1 MCGFVGKITF
11 SELDKELLEESNKYL
26 ICRGPDSTNF
36 HHFSDKN
43 LNISLAFNRLKIVDL
58 SDKANQP
65 MHLNDNS
72 ASIVFNGEIFNHKQL
87 REELKNNGI
96 NFTTTNSDTEV
107 LLNGIKYYG
116 INFVN
121 KLRGQFAFCYFDQK
135 IKKAYLVSDRLN
147 QKPLYYTF
155 SKKSFTF
162 SSNLKS
168 LVKNL
173 NTYNLDNQYIYEYL
187 NYGIVASPNTI
198 FENIKKLQPAQIIE
212 IDYSRDIISN
222 TFRIYWEPKNY
233 IESKAFDENLFF
245 EKFDEAVML
254 RTEADVPVANFLSG
268 GIDSTSIIK
277 NMHDK
282 NNEVNSFS
290 VVFNEKKYSEQKW
303 SRVVSKKYSTNHKEV
318 NASIDF
324 DEEKISN
331 ALESLDEPYSD
342 PSVIPSYLISKE
354 ISNYFK
360 VAISG
365 DGGDELLGGYK
376 RLEIALKNKNI
387 FSQFLSK
394 GYKYYPPFLGTGN
407 FFLSKSK
414 DLNLSYESF
423 FKDEKLFNLLK
434 LQENIVKNKV
444 NLKKDIDQYK
454 AILLQ
459 DYKYYLP
466 EMMMFKIDR
475 TSMANSL
482 EIRSPF
488 VDHKLIEYVLST
500 QLGKNNETRNK
511 AVLKRYLLKDF
522 SEEFVNR
529 KKQGFVFDLENWVY
543 SNLSY
548 INDYLTSGSY
558 FQNFPKNT
566 IKLLSIYKSRINA
579 NRIWRLFVLEHYLA
593 EL

>member
-1 MCGFVGKITF
+1 VCGFVGKITF
-11 SELDKELLEESNKYL
+11 SEIDKELLEESNKYL

-87 REELKNNGI
+87 REELKNKGI
-96 NFTTTNSDTEV
+96 NFITTNSDTEV
-107 LLNGIKYYG
+107 LLNGMKYYG
-116 INFVN
+116 IDFVN

-155 SKKSFTF
+155 SKKSLTF

-173 NTYNLDNQYIYEYL
+173 NTYKLDNQYIYEYL

-212 IDYSRDIISN
+212 IDYSNDIISN
-222 TFRIYWEPKNY
+222 TSHIYWEPKNY
-233 IESKAFDENLFF
+233 IESEVFDENLFF

-282 NNEVNSFS
+282 NYEVNSFS

-324 DEEKISN
+324 DGEKISN
-331 ALESLDEPYSD
+331 ALKSLDEPYSD

-376 RLEIALKNKNI
+376 RVEVALKNKNI

-394 GYKYYPPFLGTGN
+394 GYGLYPSFLGTGN

-434 LQENIVKNKV
+434 LQENAVKNKV
-444 NLKKDIDQYK
+444 NLEKDIDQYK

-529 KKQGFVFDLENWVY
+529 KKQGFVFDLENWVF

-558 FQNFPKNT
+558 FQNFPRNT

>member
-1 MCGFVGKITF
+1 VCGFVGKITF
-11 SELDKELLEESNKYL
+11 SEIDKELLEESNKYL

-87 REELKNNGI
+87 REELKNKGI
-96 NFTTTNSDTEV
+96 NFITTNSDTEV
-107 LLNGIKYYG
+107 LLNGMKYYG
-116 INFVN
+116 IDFVN

-155 SKKSFTF
+155 SKKSLTF

-173 NTYNLDNQYIYEYL
+173 NTYKLDNQYIYEYL

-212 IDYSRDIISN
+212 IDYSNDIISN
-222 TFRIYWEPKNY
+222 TSHIYWEPKNY
-233 IESKAFDENLFF
+233 IESEVFDENLFF

-268 GIDSTSIIK
+268 GIDSTAIIK

-282 NNEVNSFS
+282 NYEVNSFS

-324 DEEKISN
+324 DGEKISN
-331 ALESLDEPYSD
+331 ALKSLDEPYSD

-376 RLEIALKNKNI
+376 RVEVALKNKNI

-394 GYKYYPPFLGTGN
+394 GYGLYPSFLGTGN

-434 LQENIVKNKV
+434 LQENAVKNKV
-444 NLKKDIDQYK
+444 NLEKDIDQYK

-529 KKQGFVFDLENWVY
+529 KKQGFVFDLENWVF

-558 FQNFPKNT
+558 FQNFPRNT

>member
-11 SELDKELLEESNKYL
+11 SEINKELLEESNKYL

-87 REELKNNGI
+87 REELKNKGI

-116 INFVN
+116 IDFVN
-121 KLRGQFAFCYFDQK
+121 KLRGHFAFCYFDQK

-155 SKKSFTF
+155 SKKSLTF

-173 NTYNLDNQYIYEYL
+173 NTYKLDNQYIYEYL

-212 IDYSRDIISN
+212 IDYSNDFISN
-222 TFRIYWEPKNY
+222 TSHIYWEPQNY
-233 IESKAFDENLFF
+233 IESKVFDENLFF

-282 NNEVNSFS
+282 NYEVNSFS

-331 ALESLDEPYSD
+331 ALQSLDEPYSD

-376 RLEIALKNKNI
+376 RVEVALKNKNI

-394 GYKYYPPFLGTGN
+394 GYGLYPSFLGTGN

-434 LQENIVKNKV
+434 LQENAVKNKV
-444 NLKKDIDQYK
+444 NLEKDIDQYK

-522 SEEFVNR
+522 SKEFVNR
-529 KKQGFVFDLENWVY
+529 KKQGFVFDLENWVF

-558 FQNFPKNT
+558 FQNFPRNT

>member
-11 SELDKELLEESNKYL
+11 SEIDKELLEESNKYL

-87 REELKNNGI
+87 REELKNKGI
-96 NFTTTNSDTEV
+96 NFITTNSDTEV
-107 LLNGIKYYG
+107 LLNGMKYYG
-116 INFVN
+116 IDFVN

-155 SKKSFTF
+155 SKKSLTF

-173 NTYNLDNQYIYEYL
+173 NTYKLDNQYIYEYL

-212 IDYSRDIISN
+212 IDYSNDIISN
-222 TFRIYWEPKNY
+222 TSHIYWEPKNY
-233 IESKAFDENLFF
+233 IESEVFDENLFF

-268 GIDSTSIIK
+268 GIDSTAIIK

-282 NNEVNSFS
+282 NYEVNSFS

-324 DEEKISN
+324 DGEKISN
-331 ALESLDEPYSD
+331 ALKSLDEPYSD

-376 RLEIALKNKNI
+376 RVEVALKNKNI

-394 GYKYYPPFLGTGN
+394 GYGLYPSFLGTGN

-434 LQENIVKNKV
+434 LQENAVKNKV
-444 NLKKDIDQYK
+444 NLEKDIDQYK

-529 KKQGFVFDLENWVY
+529 KKQGFVFDLENWVF

-558 FQNFPKNT
+558 FQNFPRNT

>member
-1 MCGFVGKITF
+1 
-11 SELDKELLEESNKYL
+11 
-26 ICRGPDSTNF
+26 
-36 HHFSDKN
+36 
-43 LNISLAFNRLKIVDL
+43 
-58 SDKANQP
+58 
-65 MHLNDNS
+65 
-72 ASIVFNGEIFNHKQL
+72 
-87 REELKNNGI
+87 
-96 NFTTTNSDTEV
+96 
-107 LLNGIKYYG
+107 
-116 INFVN
+116 
-121 KLRGQFAFCYFDQK
+121 
-135 IKKAYLVSDRLN
+135 
-147 QKPLYYTF
+147 
-155 SKKSFTF
+155 
-162 SSNLKS
+162 
-168 LVKNL
+168 
-173 NTYNLDNQYIYEYL
+173 
-187 NYGIVASPNTI
+187 
-198 FENIKKLQPAQIIE
+198 
-212 IDYSRDIISN
+212 
-222 TFRIYWEPKNY
+222 
-233 IESKAFDENLFF
+233 
-245 EKFDEAVML
+245 
-254 RTEADVPVANFLSG
+254 
-268 GIDSTSIIK
+268 
-277 NMHDK
+277 MHDK
-282 NNEVNSFS
+282 NYEVNSFS

-324 DEEKISN
+324 DGEKISN
-331 ALESLDEPYSD
+331 ALKSLDEPYSD

-376 RLEIALKNKNI
+376 RVEVALKNKNI

-394 GYKYYPPFLGTGN
+394 GYGLYPSFLGTGN

-434 LQENIVKNKV
+434 LQENAVKNKV
-444 NLKKDIDQYK
+444 NLEKDIDQYK

-500 QLGKNNETRNK
+500 QLGKNNETRKK

-529 KKQGFVFDLENWVY
+529 KKQGFVFDLENWVF

-558 FQNFPKNT
+558 FQNFPRNT

>member
-1 MCGFVGKITF
+1 M
-11 SELDKELLEESNKYL
+11 
-26 ICRGPDSTNF
+26 
-36 HHFSDKN
+36 
-43 LNISLAFNRLKIVDL
+43 
-58 SDKANQP
+58 
-65 MHLNDNS
+65 
-72 ASIVFNGEIFNHKQL
+72 NGM
-87 REELKNNGI
+87 
-96 NFTTTNSDTEV
+96 
-107 LLNGIKYYG
+107 KYYG
-116 INFVN
+116 IDFVN

-155 SKKSFTF
+155 SKKSLTF

-173 NTYNLDNQYIYEYL
+173 NTYKLDNQYIYEYL

-212 IDYSRDIISN
+212 IDYSNDIISN
-222 TFRIYWEPKNY
+222 TSHIYWEPKNY
-233 IESKAFDENLFF
+233 IESEVFDENLFF

-282 NNEVNSFS
+282 NYEVNSFS

-331 ALESLDEPYSD
+331 ALKSLDEPYSD

-376 RLEIALKNKNI
+376 RVEVALKNKNI

-394 GYKYYPPFLGTGN
+394 GYRLYPSFLGTGN

-434 LQENIVKNKV
+434 LQENAVKNKV
-444 NLKKDIDQYK
+444 NLEKDIDQYK

-529 KKQGFVFDLENWVY
+529 KKQGFVFDLENWVF

-558 FQNFPKNT
+558 FQNFPRNT

>member
-1 MCGFVGKITF
+1 M
-11 SELDKELLEESNKYL
+11 
-26 ICRGPDSTNF
+26 
-36 HHFSDKN
+36 
-43 LNISLAFNRLKIVDL
+43 
-58 SDKANQP
+58 
-65 MHLNDNS
+65 
-72 ASIVFNGEIFNHKQL
+72 
-87 REELKNNGI
+87 
-96 NFTTTNSDTEV
+96 
-107 LLNGIKYYG
+107 KYYG
-116 INFVN
+116 IDFVN

-155 SKKSFTF
+155 SKKSLTF

-173 NTYNLDNQYIYEYL
+173 NTYKLDNQYIYEYL

-212 IDYSRDIISN
+212 IDYSNDIISN
-222 TFRIYWEPKNY
+222 TSHIYWEPKNY
-233 IESKAFDENLFF
+233 IESEVFDENLFF

-268 GIDSTSIIK
+268 GIDSTAIIK

-282 NNEVNSFS
+282 NYEVNSFS

-324 DEEKISN
+324 DGEKISN
-331 ALESLDEPYSD
+331 ALKSLDEPYSD

-376 RLEIALKNKNI
+376 RVEVALKNKNI

-394 GYKYYPPFLGTGN
+394 GYGLYPSFLGTGN

-434 LQENIVKNKV
+434 LQENAVKNKV
-444 NLKKDIDQYK
+444 NLEKDIDQYK

-500 QLGKNNETRNK
+500 QLGKNNETRKK

-529 KKQGFVFDLENWVY
+529 KKQGFVFDLENWVF

-558 FQNFPKNT
+558 FQNFPRNT